1 MKLVYLAD
9 LEWAKAHDG
18 RPYTEAKYYRWN
30 HGPFSREVL
39 SVVEWLDGIEIVQ
52 STVEWEGGETFCY
65 RSGTRTRLSKVVLDE
80 DFVELL
86 DRVGKTWTNR
96 PLKELLKHV
105 YGRENFLDRA
115 FGEPLFQ

>member
-1 MKLVYLAD
+1 MAIYPRLSKAIEHLVDAWGPVEGRTRLMKLVYLAD

-52 STVEWEGGETFCY
+52 STVAWEGGETFCY
-65 RSGTRTRLSKVVLDE
+65 RSGTRTSLSKVVLDE

-86 DRVGKTWTNR
+86 
-96 PLKELLKHV
+96 
-105 YGRENFLDRA
+105 
-115 FGEPLFQ
+115 